1 MNDVGKMLIRV
12 GLLLVVGGAVV
23 VLLGRWNIPIGRLPG
38 DLSWKSKSGGTQF
51 YFPVVTCI
59 VVSVLLSL
67 VMWIVNS
74 FRR

>member
-1 MNDVGKMLIRV
+1 MLIGL
-12 GLLLVVGGAVV
+12 GLLLVVAGAVV

-38 DLSWKSKSGGTQF
+38 DLSWKSKGGGTHI
-51 YFPVVTCI
+51 YFPIVTCI
-59 VVSVLLSL
+59 VLSVLLSL

>member
-1 MNDVGKMLIRV
+1 MSDLGKLLIGV
-12 GLLLVVGGAVV
+12 GLLLVFAGAVV
-23 VLLGRWNIPIGRLPG
+23 LLLGRWNVPVGRLPG
-38 DLSWKSKSGGTQF
+38 DFSWRSRSGNTHV

-59 VVSVLLSL
+59 VISVVLSL